1 MIFFWLL
8 KSQNEALGQV
18 HKKAIRKSDQV
29 HFVSSFV
36 RDDMGEARKIYDL
49 DQCGCIRLWNAVCLN
64 WLLNFAG
71 GQHLGLERRQLT

>member
-8 KSQNEALGQV
+8 KSQNEALVQ
-18 HKKAIRKSDQV
+18 KAIRKSDQV

-49 DQCGCIRLWNAVCLN
+49 DPM
-64 WLLNFAG
+64 WL
-71 GQHLGLERRQLT
+71 H